1 MSEDHETQRRG
12 SSEAGPSDHR
22 DNDHKRK
29 SRQPQLSCAECRRL
43 KLKCDREIPCSN
55 CVRRKCSDL
64 CPNGMKETRRQIFDV
79 KTAESLT
86 KRLATLEGLLAEQ
99 GIDVPDPGPAA
110 RSPNTASP
118 LGDQR
123 DSKRRRESSA
133 SADGGQQAGGA
144 RRSSHI
150 SGKTSSAYP
159 PSSGTAAGTSH
170 TQTYPSPRY
179 RDIRP
184 GPSHSISPSIS
195 HARSAPTSS
204 ARDYDYPSALP
215 PPLLV
220 PGSRPSPSNQDNTY
234 WTPNAP
240 ASTSAAEPRQVSS
253 AGGQY
258 IQQPR
263 PDLPSENSDPQHGS
277 SPMIMGDSGRS
288 RSPVQHSHGT
298 LVIGHSGRSRYLGPT
313 AGTEWLKNQ
322 EMRNGDQTPMDESPS
337 PELAPRKALA
347 TESRAER
354 DKRQAKE
361 HLLAFPFPLP
371 AGASTVE
378 QLLSHLPSRDDA
390 EILMDSYY
398 RYFAWNHDTAP
409 RRFFQPVFD
418 KIYDS
423 VASRSYRNVHPQQLA
438 LLFVILA
445 MGTLQNLELPLHD
458 PSANE
463 YLAYAKGCLTKGD
476 FMNNNTIAG
485 VQTLIIMAHYLLE
498 TEKGRDGDSAWPL
511 WGLAMRIIVAM
522 GLHRDGARWN
532 LPAEVVEERRQVFWA
547 AYAIEILQANCF
559 SRPTSLAPQY
569 IDTAFPDGPSDH
581 PDGSKSYQTL
591 RFELIQLSARILDTG
606 MSVQFESYD
615 TILSLYTR
623 LCEFE
628 RSIPYELRCRT
639 ALLALP
645 SEYPDPEVAKE
656 HSPEL
661 NRRNLKRTF
670 QQFTLALNISEH
682 VLFLHRPYF
691 VMAMHDQPMDPTRS
705 VYGRSYLAV
714 VERCSVMIQIVSA
727 LYEAHPAVSSRQW
740 FLWYHIFTAAVC
752 LGTMVLRNP
761 TSVLAQFAITSIDT
775 SIAVYSALI
784 KQNNSHSPSMVQ
796 NHDWL
801 IRLRQRAFNKVIE
814 HTQSQSQA
822 RSQRRP
828 KARSKRRR
836 MHGDRTEGGAERG
849 PDENE
854 IEREHVSGNDSES
867 GGSTSGEETHHVIGE
882 EDLDIVG
889 WRTRL
894 IESAANG
901 SQIAVNISA
910 SATNKLDRQYS
921 EGRAPYGRADSNG
934 HPHQDQGSGH
944 ETNHHHDQYRNQ
956 HAHHGPFD
964 YSYHP
969 HQQQHHQE
977 PVPYLPAPTM
987 MNNSGVVPAVQQVL
1001 QQHLVGLSP
1010 QRGSAYDLSGA
1021 GNGNNIE
1028 GLVGPNVGLNPNAN
1042 ASGGFGG
1049 NNNLG
1054 TDSSTDFLLHQ
1065 FWDPMMMPDAG
1076 NLASA
1081 NWWSWDLG
1089 MNNNDPHGT
1098 HSQAPISTAA
1108 QTQAQG
1114 QTHHHAQ
1121 THLQQARGT
1130 QPDLTR

>member
-1 MSEDHETQRRG
+1 
-12 SSEAGPSDHR
+12 
-22 DNDHKRK
+22 
-29 SRQPQLSCAECRRL
+29 
-43 KLKCDREIPCSN
+43 
-55 CVRRKCSDL
+55 
-64 CPNGMKETRRQIFDV
+64 MKETRRQIFDI

-99 GIDVPDPGPAA
+99 GIDVPEPEPAA
-110 RSPNTASP
+110 ASPQTASP
-118 LGDQR
+118 ASRR

-133 SADGGQQAGGA
+133 SPDGRQRD
-144 RRSSHI
+144 RRSSHNTGP
-150 SGKTSSAYP
+150 SPAYPSTSSTGGATSYV
-159 PSSGTAAGTSH
+159 PSYA
-170 TQTYPSPRY
+170 SPRY
-179 RDIRP
+179 REIRP
-184 GPSHSISPSIS
+184 GSAQSRSPSIS
-195 HARSAPTSS
+195 LTRSAPTSS

-215 PPLLV
+215 STFTPH
-220 PGSRPSPSNQDNTY
+220 SRPSPSNQVDSY
-234 WTPNAP
+234 WSRNPTTSNQ
-240 ASTSAAEPRQVSS
+240 STSENRQGTS
-253 AGGQY
+253 GGPY
-258 IQQPR
+258 IPPH
-263 PDLPSENSDPQHGS
+263 PDLNRDTSDRQHGS
-277 SPMIMGDSGRS
+277 SPVVMEDGSYSTQRAGRS

-322 EMRNGDQTPMDESPS
+322 EVRNGDQTPMGESPS
-337 PELAPRKALA
+337 PEFAPGKPSAIE
-347 TESRAER
+347 TPAER
-354 DKRQAKE
+354 DKRQATE

-371 AGASTVE
+371 TGASTIE
-378 QLLSHLPSRDDA
+378 ALLSHLPSRDDA

-423 VASRSYRNVHPQQLA
+423 LASRSYRNVHPQQLA
-438 LLFVILA
+438 LLFAILA

-532 LPAEVVEERRQVFWA
+532 LPEKVVEERRQVFWA

-569 IDTAFPDGPSDH
+569 IDTAFPDGPSDY

-615 TILSLYTR
+615 TILSLYTQ

-656 HSPEL
+656 HSPEIS
-661 NRRNLKRTF
+661 RRNLKRTF

-822 RSQRRP
+822 QSQRRSRS
-828 KARSKRRR
+828 KSKRRAR
-836 MHGDRTEGGAERG
+836 RDRDKATDG
-849 PDENE
+849 PDDGND
-854 IEREHVSGNDSES
+854 SGNDQNESDVGSES
-867 GGSTSGEETHHVIGE
+867 EEDTQHVTGED
-882 EDLDIVG
+882 DLDIVG
-889 WRTRL
+889 WKTRL

-901 SQIAVNISA
+901 SQIASNISSSA
-910 SATNKLDRQYS
+910 STHRQYPD
-921 EGRAPYGRADSNG
+921 GRSPYDRGHSDSSVHQHPGR
-934 HPHQDQGSGH
+934 GSGNYQHLGH
-944 ETNHHHDQYRNQ
+944 EHHH
-956 HAHHGPFD
+956 HHHRTDSQGGPFD
-964 YSYHP
+964 YSYP
-969 HQQQHHQE
+969 PNQPQE
-977 PVPYLPAPTM
+977 YVPYLPAPP
-987 MNNSGVVPAVQQVL
+987 MNGSGVIPAVQQVL
-1001 QQHLVGLSP
+1001 QQHLVGVSP
-1010 QRGSAYDLSGA
+1010 HTGYGYDLASGA
-1021 GNGNNIE
+1021 MTGPATGTGTGGMGNSGIE
-1028 GLVGPNVGLNPNAN
+1028 GLLGSNVNINPNAN
-1042 ASGGFGG
+1042 AGGGFGG
-1049 NNNLG
+1049 NNVG
-1054 TDSSTDFLLHQ
+1054 TDSSTDLLLHQ

-1076 NLASA
+1076 NLAVCGCF
-1081 NWWSWDLG
+1081 DLL
-1089 MNNNDPHGT
+1089 
-1098 HSQAPISTAA
+1098 TAKEV
-1108 QTQAQG
+1108 
-1114 QTHHHAQ
+1114 
-1121 THLQQARGT
+1121 
-1130 QPDLTR
+1130 D